1 MQRLLRLDGIEAINE
16 AKILKRTQVSCHV
29 LTAITFFMF
38 GSKVVEKRTRNPLAL
53 LFLVDML
60 WTPM

>member
-1 MQRLLRLDGIEAINE
+1 MQRLLKLDGIEVVSE

-29 LTAITFFMF
+29 LTTITFLMF
-38 GSKVVEKRTRNPLAL
+38 GSKVVEKRTGSL
-53 LFLVDML
+53 LTLSFLVDML